1 MASQAPIGFFD
12 SGVGGMAIRDA
23 VTKLLHFES
32 TIYIADTGN
41 CPYGPKPPEFILA
54 RSEAIVRAL
63 LAQSCKAIVVACNT
77 ATAVAIDT
85 LREKWPDVPFVGMEP
100 AVKPAAAETKSGV
113 ICVLAT
119 SRTFE
124 GRHFRETCERH
135 AAGVK
140 VIPVAADEFVEMV
153 ERGETWGLFVEKAI
167 RAKIEPALSE
177 GADRIVLGCTHF
189 PRLAKAIER
198 VASHRATLIDPAP
211 AIAAQV
217 ERVLR
222 DRSLLATPPVMAV
235 HRIMPAP

>member
-1 MASQAPIGFFD
+1 MASSAPIGFFD
-12 SGVGGMAIRDA
+12 SGVGGLAIRDA
-23 VTKLLHFES
+23 VIKRLHFES
-32 TIYIADTGN
+32 TIYIADKAN
-41 CPYGPKPPEFILA
+41 CPYGPKPPEFVRE
-54 RSEAIVRAL
+54 RSAAITEAL
-63 LAQSCKAIVVACNT
+63 LAQSCKAIVLACNT
-77 ATAVAIDT
+77 ATAVAIDH

-100 AVKPAAAETKSGV
+100 AVKPAAAETRSGV

-124 GRHFRETCERH
+124 GRHFRETCERF
-135 AAGVK
+135 ASGVK

-167 RAKIEPALSE
+167 RAKIEPALNE

-189 PRLAKAIER
+189 PKMAKAIAR

-222 DRSLLATPPVMAV
+222 DRSLLATPPVMPV
-235 HRIMPAP
+235 QRNMDAP